1 MRESVEAVSMNVAEL
16 YLSGFHVQTYPG
28 DRETKIQQ
36 GKDQTISSYD
46 IEFDQVSFSY
56 DKDTEVLKNISF
68 AAKQNEVTALVGVS
82 GCGKTSILRLMSRLY
97 DYDSGSI
104 RIGGLDIKEISTKS
118 LFEKISHRLPGC
130 NVVNASVLENIRIGK
145 KTATDEEVIRRHD
158 WPTAKNLFGGF
169 RKGTK
174 R

>member
-1 MRESVEAVSMNVAEL
+1 M
-16 YLSGFHVQTYPG
+16 
-28 DRETKIQQ
+28 I
-36 GKDQTISSYD
+36 
-46 IEFDQVSFSY
+46 IEFDKVVFFY

-104 RIGGLDIKEISTKS
+104 RIGGWISKKS
-118 LFEKISHRLPGC
+118 LQNPCL
-130 NVVNASVLENIRIGK
+130 
-145 KTATDEEVIRRHD
+145 
-158 WPTAKNLFGGF
+158 
-169 RKGTK
+169 K